1 MEEYCRVLIIDDE
14 LIMRQGIKHMVDWEK
29 EGFRIVGEASDGK
42 EGLVLVEKYKPHIV
56 LADILMPVMDGLEFA
71 VRLQEEHPEILLIM
85 LSSYDKF
92 EC

>member
-42 EGLVLVEKYKPHIV
+42 EVLVLVE
-56 LADILMPVMDGLEFA
+56 
-71 VRLQEEHPEILLIM
+71 
-85 LSSYDKF
+85 
-92 EC
+92 